1 MMDKTNVFSL
11 LFYLI
16 AAIGSALMALQ
27 VSNQYSILLLGVTT
41 VNVGHVVNILSKPKQ
56 KKDVWA

>member
-1 MMDKTNVFSL
+1 MDKTNVFSL

-27 VSNQYSILLLGVTT
+27 LSNQYSILLLGVTT
-41 VNVGHVVNILSKPKQ
+41 VNVEHIVNILSKPKQ